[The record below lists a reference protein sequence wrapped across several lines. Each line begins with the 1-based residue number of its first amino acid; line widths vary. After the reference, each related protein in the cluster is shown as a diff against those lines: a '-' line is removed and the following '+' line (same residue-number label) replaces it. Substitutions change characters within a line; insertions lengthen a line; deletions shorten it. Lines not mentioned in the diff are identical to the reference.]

1 MMQSKHI
8 GIVGGGLL
16 GMTLALR
23 LREQGFEVTLLE
35 AGERTGGLAKP
46 TRIGEYIWDQF
57 YHVILMS
64 DESLLNLIGKLGLMG
79 CLKSN
84 RTKTGF
90 LNNGHL
96 YSMSNVMEFLAFP
109 PLGLLDKIRLGF
121 TIFYASKIKSPER
134 LEKIHVEDWLKR
146 FSGQR
151 TFNKIWL
158 PLLKSK
164 LGEYYKVTSASFIWV
179 SIDRMYKAR
188 RTGLKT
194 EMFGYIDGGYATI
207 LDRFQKVLDG
217 LEVQTLCQRP
227 VIQVIDD
234 NAHVK
239 VKISRGE
246 TLKFDHVILTLPCDE
261 LPRAC
266 PQLSEDEKNRFEKVI
281 YEGIICAALLLKKGL
296 AGYYV
301 TNLTDGWV
309 PFTAVIEMTAVVDR
323 AYFDGNSLIYLPR
336 YVSAEDPFL
345 KKQDEEIQEEFVAA
359 LERIYPQFKKGDIV
373 TSKIVRAKN
382 VLPITTLNYSKE
394 VLPSVQTS
402 LKRVFVVNSAQIA
415 NGTMNVNEI
424 VGLANRKSK
433 EIVEILS

>member
-1 MMQSKHI
+1 
-8 GIVGGGLL
+8 
-16 GMTLALR
+16 MTLALR

-35 AGERTGGLAKP
+35 ASERTGGLARP
-46 TRIGEYIWDQF
+46 TQIGEYIWDQF

-64 DESLLNLIGKLGLMG
+64 DESLLDLINKLGLVD

-96 YSMSNVMEFLAFP
+96 YSMSNIVDFLAFP

-134 LEKIHVEDWLKR
+134 LEKILVENWLKR
-146 FSGQR
+146 FSGQH

-164 LGEYYKVTSASFIWV
+164 LGEYYKVTSASFIWA
-179 SIDRMYKAR
+179 SIDRMYAAR

-194 EMFGYIDGGYATI
+194 EVLSYVDGGYATI

-227 VIQVIDD
+227 VTQVMDD

-239 VKISRGE
+239 VKISTGE
-246 TLKFDHVILTLPCDE
+246 TLEFDHVILTLPCDE
-261 LPRAC
+261 LPRVC
-266 PQLSEDEKNRFEKVI
+266 PQLSEDEKKRFEKVI
-281 YEGIICAALLLKKGL
+281 YEGIVCAALVVKKGL

-323 AYFDGNSLIYLPR
+323 AYFGENSLVYLPR
-336 YVSAEDPFL
+336 YISVKDPFL
-345 KKQDEEIQEEFVAA
+345 KKEDKEIQDEFVAA
-359 LERIYPQFKKGDIV
+359 LERIYPQFKKADIV
-373 TSKIVRAKN
+373 ASKIIRGKN

-394 VLPSVQTS
+394 VLPPVQTS

-424 VGLANRKSK
+424 VGLANKKSK
-433 EIVEILS
+433 EIAELIGG